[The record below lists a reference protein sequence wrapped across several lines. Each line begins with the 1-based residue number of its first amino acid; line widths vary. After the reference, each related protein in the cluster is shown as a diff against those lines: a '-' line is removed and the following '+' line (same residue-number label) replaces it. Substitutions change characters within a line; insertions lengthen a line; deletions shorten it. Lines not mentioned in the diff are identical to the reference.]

1 MRAVHIDFDNI
12 FLHEKSNKTCE
23 NILIYDI
30 LCKAFMSAKAW
41 RNCFEKL
48 DGFIDFYDGTRY
60 LVLFGSK

>member
-1 MRAVHIDFDNI
+1 MRVVDIDFDHI
-12 FLHEKSNKTCE
+12 FLHEKSNKTCQ

-41 RNCFEKL
+41 RICFGKI